1 MDPLVLLGVGVVVVI
16 GGILFLKLHAFV
28 ALLLGALA
36 VGILTPEA
44 AIEACALAKGLSA
57 EAAAALAKQS
67 VGTRIAGG
75 FGSTCAKI
83 GILIALAS
91 IIGRCLLESG
101 GADRIV
107 RSSVGLL
114 GTKKAPVA
122 FLGSGFTL
130 GIPVF
135 FDTVFYLMVPLAK
148 AMHLRTGGKYLLY
161 ILSITAGAS
170 MAHSLVPP
178 TPGPLYVA
186 EELKVDIGYMIIAGG
201 AVGIVAAT
209 MGFLYASWAS
219 RRWEIPLRDGADFSR
234 RELDEMTA
242 RDESELPPLWLS
254 LLPIV
259 LPVAL
264 IAGATV
270 ANLPRF
276 QIAEA
281 DSAWQS
287 AFKAL
292 GEKNIALALAATVA
306 MLTFAF
312 RKTTTRDGLA
322 KSVGAALQGAGVI
335 ILITASGG
343 AFGQILQQTGIGSR
357 IEELAATYQIGIIP
371 LAFGVTTLIRTAQG
385 SATVAMITATGILAG
400 TVDAMAMDFHPVYVA
415 LAIGCGSK
423 PFQWMNDSGFWVV
436 CKMSGMTEKE
446 GLKTLTPMLA
456 IMGLSGLIVVMIA
469 AKLLPLV

>member
-1 MDPLVLLGVGVVVVI
+1 
-16 GGILFLKLHAFV
+16 
-28 ALLLGALA
+28 
-36 VGILTPEA
+36 
-44 AIEACALAKGLSA
+44 
-57 EAAAALAKQS
+57 
-67 VGTRIAGG
+67 
-75 FGSTCAKI
+75 
-83 GILIALAS
+83 
-91 IIGRCLLESG
+91 
-101 GADRIV
+101 
-107 RSSVGLL
+107 
-114 GTKKAPVA
+114 
-122 FLGSGFTL
+122 
-130 GIPVF
+130 
-135 FDTVFYLMVPLAK
+135 
-148 AMHLRTGGKYLLY
+148 
-161 ILSITAGAS
+161 

-186 EELKVDIGYMIIAGG
+186 EELGVDMGYMIIAGG
-201 AVGIVAAT
+201 AVGILAT
-209 MGFLYASWAS
+209 SMGFLYASWAS

-254 LLPIV
+254 LLPIL
-259 LPVAL
+259 LPVVL

-270 ANLPRF
+270 ASLPRF
-276 QIAEA
+276 QAA

-287 AFKAL
+287 AFNAL

-306 MLTFAF
+306 MLTLAF
-312 RKTTTRDGLA
+312 RKTTTRIGLA
-322 KSVGAALQGAGVI
+322 RSVGAALQGAGVI

-357 IEELAATYQIGIIP
+357 IQELAATYQLGIIP

-400 TVDAMAMDFHPVYVA
+400 SVDATAMDFHPVYVA

-456 IMGLSGLIVVMIA
+456 IMGFSGLIVVMIA

>member
-1 MDPLVLLGVGVVVVI
+1 MDPLILLAVGVIIVV
-16 GGILFLKLHAFV
+16 GGVLALRLHAFV
-28 ALLLGALA
+28 ALFLGALA
-36 VGILTPEA
+36 VGVLTPEA
-44 AIEACALAKGLSA
+44 AIEAFALAKGLSG
-57 EAAAALAKQS
+57 EAAAALAQQS
-67 VGTRIAGG
+67 VGTRIANG
-75 FGSTCAKI
+75 FGSTCTKI

-101 GADRIV
+101 AADRIV
-107 RSSVGLL
+107 RSGVGLL
-114 GTKKAPVA
+114 GTKRAPA
-122 FLGSGFTL
+122 ALLGSAFTL

-135 FDTVFYLMVPLAK
+135 FDTVFYLMIPLAK

-178 TPGPLYVA
+178 TPGPLFVA
-186 EELKVDIGYMIIAGG
+186 EQLGVDLGYMIIAGC
-201 AVGIVAAT
+201 AVGVVASS
-209 MGFLYASWAS
+209 MGYLYASWAS

-234 RELDEMTA
+234 QELEEMAA

-254 LLPIV
+254 LLPIL
-259 LPVAL
+259 LPVVL
-264 IAGATV
+264 IAGNTFVNMFASPGTG
-270 ANLPRF
+270 AGWRGLLG
-276 QIAEA
+276 
-281 DSAWQS
+281 S
-287 AFKAL
+287 L
-292 GEKNIALALAATVA
+292 GEKNMALALAATVA
-306 MLTFAF
+306 MLTLAF
-312 RKTTTRDGLA
+312 RKTTTRAGLA
-322 KSVGAALQGAGVI
+322 TSVGAALQGAGVI

-357 IEELAATYQIGIIP
+357 IQALAEIYQIGIIP

-400 TVDAMAMDFHPVYVA
+400 TVDAAAMEFHPVYVA

-446 GLKTLTPMLA
+446 GLKNLTPMLA
-456 IMGLSGLIVVMIA
+456 TMGFSGLIVVMIA